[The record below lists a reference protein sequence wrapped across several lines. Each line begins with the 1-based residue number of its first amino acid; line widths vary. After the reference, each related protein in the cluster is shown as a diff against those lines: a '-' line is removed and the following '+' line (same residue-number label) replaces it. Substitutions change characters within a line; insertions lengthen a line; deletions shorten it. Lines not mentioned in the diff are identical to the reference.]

1 MKIYI
6 KEPGKNPRAIL
17 VPNELEILQ
26 KLVGGYIE
34 AVTLEPGWTVI
45 CNEEGRWHDLPDN
58 CEVYGVSF
66 VGTILFIGVSEDEFC
81 NVPFSLAEMKQALP
95 ALFEE
100 EK

>member
-6 KEPGKNPRAIL
+6 KEPRKSPRSIL

-26 KLVGGYIE
+26 QLVGGYIE
-34 AVTLEPGWTVI
+34 SVTLEPGWTII
-45 CNEEGRWHDLPDN
+45 CNEEGRWRDLPDN
-58 CEVYGVSF
+58 CEVYGVNF
-66 VGTILFIGVSEDEFC
+66 VGTILFVGVNEDELC
-81 NVPFSLAEMKQALP
+81 NVPFSLAELKQALP